1 MGRVQREIG
10 PRFDNPLRKKYNFP
24 MSDTFKGFFKKESAE
39 YVLWKE
45 IDLQK
50 LPVHVAIIMD
60 GNGRWALQRDLNR
73 AKGHVR
79 GAEIAREITE
89 CAARL
94 GIKHLTLFTFSTE
107 NWKRPQREI
116 RFLMKML
123 YDNLAAEKETLGKN
137 EVRLMAIGDLSG
149 LPARLREKLLQISE
163 LTRGNRRMQLN
174 LALNYGGRMDIVT
187 AVQRMAREHI
197 DLSRL
202 DSETFSRY
210 LYTAGSPDPDL
221 LIRTSGEFRISN
233 FLLFQIAYSELYF
246 TRTLWPDFGTGEFF
260 KAILEFQSR
269 QRRYGNI

>member
-1 MGRVQREIG
+1 
-10 PRFDNPLRKKYNFP
+10 
-24 MSDTFKGFFKKESAE
+24 MSDNFKGFFKKESAE
-39 YVLWKE
+39 YALWKE
-45 IDLQK
+45 IDPKK

-60 GNGRWALQRDLNR
+60 GNGRWALQRDMHR
-73 AKGHVR
+73 VKGHMR

-94 GIKHLTLFTFSTE
+94 GIQYLTLFTFSTE

-137 EVRLMAIGDLSG
+137 EVRLNAIGDLSE
-149 LPARLREKLLQISE
+149 LPARLRAKLLEISE
-163 LTRGNRRMQLN
+163 LTRRNRRMQLN

-197 DLSRL
+197 DLSSL
-202 DSETFSRY
+202 DPDTFARY

-221 LIRTSGEFRISN
+221 IIRTSGEFRISN

-246 TRTLWPDFGTGEFF
+246 TRTLWPDFQTAEFF
-260 KAILEFQSR
+260 KAIIEFQSR
-269 QRRYGNI
+269 QRRYGKI